1 LDEALAKGLFALS
14 YSEAKNTV
22 GISQGMLTEG
32 EGLVLLPYF
41 KVACFVTKL
50 NDISQ
55 YKNELI

>member
-22 GISQGMLTEG
+22 GIIQGMLTEG

-41 KVACFVTKL
+41 KVAGFVTKL
-50 NDISQ
+50 NNIKMS
-55 YKNELI
+55 